1 VNPVLSI
8 DTNILFAAVEVSNPS
23 HEAAAAFLEE
33 VDAREDIVLS
43 ELVLLELYILLRN
56 PAVLVRPLDAP
67 KAAAVCQ
74 AFRTH
79 PRWQVLGLSQ
89 ESRAFHDAFWPRLA
103 TKGFA
108 RRRAFDW
115 RMALSLL
122 HQGVDELATVNRR
135 DFEGFGVPRVWNPLE
150 GG

>member
-8 DTNILFAAVEVSNPS
+8 DTNILFAAVEVSNAS

-67 KAAAVCQ
+67 KAVAVCQ
-74 AFRTH
+74 AFRVH
-79 PRWQVLGLSQ
+79 PRWQVLGLPN
-89 ESRAFHDAFWPRLA
+89 ESRAFHDVFWPRLA
-103 TKGFA
+103 TQGFA

-122 HQGVDELATVNRR
+122 QQGVDELATVNRR
-135 DFEGFGVPRVWNPLE
+135 DFEGFGFRRVWNPLE
-150 GG
+150 V